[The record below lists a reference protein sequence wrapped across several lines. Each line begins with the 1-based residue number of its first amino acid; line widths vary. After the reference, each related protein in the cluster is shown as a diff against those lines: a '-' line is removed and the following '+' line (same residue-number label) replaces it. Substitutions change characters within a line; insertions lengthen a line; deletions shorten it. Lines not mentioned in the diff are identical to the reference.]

1 MGHTTAAAPTA
12 PTAVVAVNKKSLLF
26 FWLFI

>member
-26 FWLFI
+26 LAFI